1 MKYEDQKVITVD
13 LTNRIRTVYDMKRD
27 GYRLVA
33 ITCTKT
39 KIGFELSYSFDKDY
53 DFVTLRLEIPPE
65 TEITSISGVYYTAFI
80 YENELK
86 DLFGVNIKH
95 IVLDYDGTFYKLAQK
110 TPFNPQ
116 SEAQTEAE
124 SEVNNG

>member
-1 MKYEDQKVITVD
+1 MKYEEQKLITVD

-39 KIGFELSYSFDKDY
+39 QIGFELSYSFDKDY
-53 DFVTLRLEIPPE
+53 EFVSIRLEIPPE
-65 TEITSISGVYYTAFI
+65 TEITSISGVYHSAFI

-95 IVLDYDGTFYKLAQK
+95 IVLDYDGNFYKLPVK
-110 TPFNPQ
+110 TPFNPPI
-116 SEAQTEAE
+116 ETVE
-124 SEVNNG
+124 SIAAKEEQ